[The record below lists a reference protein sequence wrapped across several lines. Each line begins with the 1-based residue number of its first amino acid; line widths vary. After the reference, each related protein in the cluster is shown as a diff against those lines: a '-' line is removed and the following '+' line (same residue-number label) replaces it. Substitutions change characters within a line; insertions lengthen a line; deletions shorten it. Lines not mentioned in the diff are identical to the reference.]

1 VAHKPNARGGVFAS
15 EDGTAAL
22 SFHPTRRQVVVGA
35 GVAVGA
41 AALASTP
48 FLSSLF
54 TTLARVVEPAV
65 GVVAPPSER
74 YPDLLGQLETG
85 VRAGL
90 AAGGQSAAAVIA
102 RQSAGSAPSSVAA
115 AARELI
121 EKSKVALV
129 LAYANPTETALLGAL
144 AEESGVPVVVVD
156 PGAHIVTS
164 ADADSRV
171 LSHSLGYWQS
181 VWSLGAWSAA
191 GAASTAFVISSL
203 YESGFDIA
211 TAFGHGLADVGGK
224 VVGTAVTHLP
234 GAGIG
239 TGATDRAAAAA
250 ATATAAVAKA
260 VASGAG
266 SIFVAASGSEADD
279 ILRAIAKNP
288 AAARLALLVPG
299 LAAGNLSVAP
309 GVSAY
314 TALTWPVGSTSAFAM
329 LGEDIGRLVAA
340 AVAGGA
346 AALPSGT
353 TSLAGARGDITLDL
367 ATGCTDVPVT
377 IHSAKAGAK
386 GVALRPQPGA
396 TSTAKAS
403 AFADDIV
410 ASPRTGWID
419 VYGSAQ

>member
-1 VAHKPNARGGVFAS
+1 VAHKPNTRGGVFAS

-22 SFHPTRRQVVVGA
+22 SFHPTRRQVVIGA

-48 FLSSLF
+48 FLNSLF
-54 TTLARVVEPAV
+54 TSLARVVEPAV

-90 AAGGQSAAAVIA
+90 AAGGQTTAAVIA
-102 RQSAGSAPSSVAA
+102 RQSANSAPSSVAT

-129 LAYANPTETALLGAL
+129 LAYANPTQTALLGAL
-144 AEESGVPVVVVD
+144 AEETGVPVVVVD

-181 VWSLGAWSAA
+181 AWALGAWSAA
-191 GAASTAFVISSL
+191 GVGSSAYVISSL
-203 YESGFDIA
+203 YESGFDIVS
-211 TAFGHGLADVGGK
+211 AFGHGLADAGGK

-234 GAGIG
+234 GSGSSA
-239 TGATDRAAAAA
+239 ADRAAAATA
-250 ATATAAVAKA
+250 SATAAVAKA
-260 VASGAG
+260 VASGAK
-266 SIFVAASGSEADD
+266 SVFVAASGSEAED
-279 ILRAIAKNP
+279 ILRAIAENP
-288 AAARLALLVPG
+288 SASRLAVLVPG
-299 LAAGNLSVAP
+299 LAAGHLAAAP
-309 GVSAY
+309 GLSAY
-314 TALTWPVGSTSAFAM
+314 TALTWPVTQTSAFAL

-340 AVAGGA
+340 AVEGGA
-346 AALPSGT
+346 AALPSGAT
-353 TSLAGARGDITLDL
+353 TLSGARGDIALDF
-367 ATGCTDVPVT
+367 ATGRTDVPVT

-386 GVALRPQPGA
+386 GVALKPQPGE
-396 TSTAKAS
+396 TTTAKAS
-403 AFADDIV
+403 AFADKIV